1 MARPFEFNRNEAL
14 DKAML
19 LFWTKGY
26 FNTSSQDIV
35 DHMELSRSSIYNSFT
50 DKRTLFIEALKHY
63 IDIESKALT
72 DALSQMNPDKKNLK
86 RLLETVVEN
95 NFLKIKPQGCLVLNT
110 TIEIAN
116 HDDEIKKIVESNVR
130 QTIAAF
136 EKFIRAGQQQGN
148 FGKSIPAE
156 DLSITLFHQ
165 LAALRVM
172 GKLITNKTFFKKTIQ
187 TFMLLF
193 N

>member
-35 DHMELSRSSIYNSFT
+35 DRMELSCPASTTVFT
-50 DKRTLFIEALKHY
+50 DKRTLFIEALKRY

-110 TIEIAN
+110 AIEIAN

-136 EKFIRAGQQQGN
+136 EKFIRAGQQQSN

-187 TFMLLF
+187 MFMLLF